1 MTNIPSHANRKDQ
14 CLVLISYQFQNRSR
28 ESEMELLLGTML
40 GTARAQLKLKEN
52 ELSKDRPN
60 E

>member
-1 MTNIPSHANRKDQ
+1 MTHIPAHANRKDQ
-14 CLVLISYQFQNRSR
+14 YLVLISYLQNRSR

-40 GTARAQLKLKEN
+40 GTARAWLKLKEN